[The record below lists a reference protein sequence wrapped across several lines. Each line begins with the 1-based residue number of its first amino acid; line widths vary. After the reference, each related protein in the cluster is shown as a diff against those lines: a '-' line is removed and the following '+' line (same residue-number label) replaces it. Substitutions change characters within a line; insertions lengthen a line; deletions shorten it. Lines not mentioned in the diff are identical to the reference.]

1 MKGRNL
7 FLTGIIAIVA
17 GLLMYFF
24 RYSLESSR
32 IAVFAGVL
40 FVAAGI
46 LNMTVFLGAR
56 DRKGRARQGALGI
69 AFGWIAS
76 AAAVVLGL
84 AMLIFRGTFVPIVGF
99 MFGVLVSL
107 TALFQ
112 FFLLI
117 FGSRPAGLSKW
128 FFLFPIALVG
138 AAVYVFSCD
147 SSTPPAS
154 NELTMVTVS
163 AISFVVFG
171 AGTLIEG
178 LVIGNANRR
187 QRHAGTVAAPR
198 QDSAPAAGTADSVPG
213 NQPSD
218 SPSRD
223 TATDAPRPE
232 S

>member
-1 MKGRNL
+1 M
-7 FLTGIIAIVA
+7 
-17 GLLMYFF
+17 
-24 RYSLESSR
+24 
-32 IAVFAGVL
+32 L

-178 LVIGNANRR
+178 LVIGNANRC

-198 QDSAPAAGTADSVPG
+198 QDSAPAAGTADSVPE

-223 TATDAPRPE
+223 TATDAQRPE

>member
-17 GLLMYFF
+17 GLLMFIF

-32 IAVFAGVL
+32 IVVFAGVL

-56 DRKGRARQGALGI
+56 DRKGRVRQGALGI

-154 NELTMVTVS
+154 DELIMVTVS

-171 AGTLIEG
+171 LGTLIEG
-178 LVIGNANRR
+178 LVIGNTNRR
-187 QRHAGTVAAPR
+187 LRHAGTASAPR
-198 QDSAPAAGTADSVPG
+198 KGSPSAAESADTPSG
-213 NQPSD
+213 NEPDD
-218 SPSRD
+218 SPSSD
-223 TATDAPRPE
+223 TSADVLKPE